1 MEYEAAVNKMMQ
13 HVNIL
18 VLTELSLLYVHVMT
32 A

>member
-13 HVNIL
+13 HVNIP